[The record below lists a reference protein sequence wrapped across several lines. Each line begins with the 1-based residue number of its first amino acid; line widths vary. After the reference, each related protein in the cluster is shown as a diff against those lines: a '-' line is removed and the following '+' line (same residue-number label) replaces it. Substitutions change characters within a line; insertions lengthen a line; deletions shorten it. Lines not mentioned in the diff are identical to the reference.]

1 MNKKRSTAELNRPD
15 VETFKSNPKIPV
27 KIVLEDIRSLA
38 NVGSIFRSADA
49 FNVEEICLCGIT
61 GTPPHRDIHKTALG
75 ATESVRWS
83 YHKSAVDLLS
93 QLKVQ
98 TPLTSIV
105 AVEQCEGAL
114 QLQHWFN
121 PVRNELRYSNF
132 VIVLGNE
139 VEGVS
144 DEVIKI
150 STQVIEIPQS
160 GTKHSLNVTV
170 AAGLVL
176 WELYKHLEL
185 SKRES

>member
-1 MNKKRSTAELNRPD
+1 MNKKRSPADLNRPD
-15 VETFKSNPKIPV
+15 IGAFKASPKIPV

-83 YHKSAVDLLS
+83 YHADVINLLQQIKKENPS
-93 QLKVQ
+93 TL
-98 TPLTSIV
+98 IV
-105 AVEQCEGAL
+105 AIEQCEGSFPL
-114 QLQHWFN
+114 QQWFSNEISQERQHNGFA
-121 PVRNELRYSNF
+121 
-132 VIVLGNE
+132 IILGNE
-139 VEGVS
+139 VDGVS
-144 DEVIKI
+144 DGAINLAD
-150 STQVIEIPQS
+150 QVIEIPQS

-185 SKRES
+185 NSNE